1 MQRQCIGAPE
11 RIQGYDAIV
20 SALADSDPAGAI
32 RGACA
37 IQPSL
42 TQLWKNLSLLLVRSG
57 RWDEVGA
64 AVPRR
69 PRPLPACRH
78 HPVDLDAAI
87 ARYRWLMRMVESRG
101 DEGWAPS
108 RVEGWKR
115 GFSTMDRRHLAN
127 FRRSELSGGTQEI
140 PDRPADFPP
149 LEFGR
154 LYPAYTADER
164 EASVRQFRIQ
174 FHVYLTRL
182 LQRGAQGINWYDD
195 AVLDDDRFGARL
207 IDLPGIGPVTSKSI
221 QSAYYASRI
230 MSLVPRNGVVLEIGS
245 GFGAVASRLL
255 AIRPGPRNRAIVVP
269 PWRLASLP
277 LQVDLA
283 VNTMGFQHMDERNH
297 AFYGDV
303 MRRLGTRRL
312 YHVNRNVVI
321 EGVDTMVVPADR
333 YSFMADYRIVET
345 RGFDEKWI
353 EVIAEAGF

>member
-1 MQRQCIGAPE
+1 M
-11 RIQGYDAIV
+11 
-20 SALADSDPAGAI
+20 
-32 RGACA
+32 
-37 IQPSL
+37 
-42 TQLWKNLSLLLVRSG
+42 
-57 RWDEVGA
+57 
-64 AVPRR
+64 PRR

-127 FRRSELSGGTQEI
+127 FRRSELSGGTQDI

-182 LQRGAQGINWYDD
+182 LQRGAQGIDWYDD

-221 QSAYYASRI
+221 QSAYHASRI

-255 AIRPGPRNRAIVVP
+255 AIRPDITCVLPDLPVNVVLTHTYLTSLFGDAVTGLWAKSDRPGPQNRAIVVP

-321 EGVDTMVVPADR
+321 KGVDTMVVPADR
-333 YSFMADYRIVET
+333 YSFRADYRIVET